1 MADKAERRLTTIL
14 AADIAGYSRMMREDE
29 DATMEALI
37 ACRHIVDVLIKDH
50 RGRIANT
57 AGDSVLA
64 EFPSV
69 TDGLNC
75 ALTLQ
80 QALAQRDEGTP
91 EHRRMQFRVGMHLGD
106 VVTKDGD
113 LFGDA
118 VNIAARLEALSEPG
132 GICVSAAVREDARN
146 RVAAGYIDAGSQL
159 VKNIADPIR
168 VFRVVSVGAPSRL
181 GRVGPPRVTRSRR
194 GMVLAAGAVAVVGLA
209 AVVGVFKP
217 PSASAPAPDPAGPL
231 KGPTGV
237 PKLLHTLTG
246 HEGSVS
252 AVAFSPDSRVLASAS
267 YDKTIR
273 LWDAVT
279 GRPVRTVTGGGRYI
293 HSIAFSPDG
302 RTIASGGDDQT
313 VKLWDVAHGDLT
325 RSLTGHTDGV
335 AAVAFAPDG
344 RGLASAGYDATVRLW
359 DVSTGRGLQTLTG
372 HKLFVTAVAF
382 APDGRMLASAGFDET
397 VKLWEPREGR
407 LIRTLTGDTKYLRA
421 IVFSSDGR
429 MLVTGGDDGL
439 VRFRDVASGAVLRIL
454 QGHTQA
460 VFSVALAP
468 DGRLVA
474 SGGRDQT
481 VRLWDVATGRLL
493 HVLTAPRG
501 VVFATAFSPDGH
513 LLAAGCEDHAAYVW
527 ELPPTASANR

>member
-1 MADKAERRLTTIL
+1 VADKTERRLTTIL

-37 ACRHIVDVLIKDH
+37 ACRQIVDVLIKDH

-75 ALTLQ
+75 ALGLQ
-80 QALAQRDEGTP
+80 QALAQRNEGTP

-132 GICVSAAVREDARN
+132 GICVSAAVREDAGN

-168 VFRVVSVGAPSRL
+168 VFRVVSVEAPSRL
-181 GRVGPPRVTRSRR
+181 DRGGPPLVTRSRR
-194 GMVLAAGAVAVVGLA
+194 GMMLAGGAVAVVGLA

-217 PSASAPAPDPAGPL
+217 PSASAPAPGPAKPP
-231 KGPTGV
+231 KVATGV
-237 PKLLHTLTG
+237 PKLLRTLTG
-246 HEGSVS
+246 HEESVS
-252 AVAFSPDSRVLASAS
+252 AVAFSPDSRILASAS

-273 LWDAVT
+273 LWDAAT
-279 GRPVRTVTGGGRYI
+279 GQPVRTVMGGGRYI

-313 VKLWDVAHGDLT
+313 VKLWDVAHGDMT

-335 AAVAFAPDG
+335 SAAAFAPNG
-344 RGLASAGYDATVRLW
+344 RGLASGSYDATVRLW
-359 DVSTGRGLQTLTG
+359 DVGSGRILQTLTG
-372 HKLFVTAVAF
+372 HKLFVTAVAY

-397 VKLWEPREGR
+397 VKLWELPAGR
-407 LIRTLTGDTKYLRA
+407 LVQTLTANGKYLRA
-421 IVFSSDGR
+421 IAFSPDGK
-429 MLVTGGDDGL
+429 MLVSGGEDGL
-439 VRFRDVASGAVLRIL
+439 VRLRDVAGGTLLHTL

-460 VFSVALAP
+460 VFTVALAP
-468 DGRLVA
+468 DGRVVA
-474 SGGRDQT
+474 SGGRDKT
-481 VRLWDVATGRLL
+481 VRLWDAGTGRLL
-493 HVLTAPRG
+493 HTLTGPRG
-501 VVFATAFSPDGH
+501 VVFAVAFSPDGR

-527 ELPPTASANR
+527 ELPPVASANR